1 MNERD
6 YLIAEVMAIASG
18 AMMTSTISAMCILFN
33 LGFSISLIITVSF
46 IAFTTFFFGLYFHM
60 KRRIWI
66 LENEQIIIQHR
77 GDKPE

>member
-18 AMMTSTISAMCILFN
+18 AMTISTISAMCILFN